1 MIKDTTFTGIEVIG
15 LTGGIG
21 SGKSTAVDY
30 LEDLGFEII
39 SADKIARQ
47 IVERGSPYLNRLVKV
62 FGDEILDEEGC
73 LKRKVLG
80 EKAFSSRERTA
91 LLDSIMLEGIRN
103 IIVDRIAKIRKE
115 FVNDSLTGKRG
126 VFIEAPLLFEA
137 KLEEFLDESWLITAS
152 EEERIKRVMAR
163 DSISE
168 KETLDIINKQMPEAE
183 KKQRADAVIENTGTK
198 TDLTEKIKVLLKKRG
213 MKYE

>member
-47 IVERGSPYLNRLVKV
+47 IVERGSPYLNRLVRV

-168 KETLDIINKQMPEAE
+168 KETLEAP
-183 KKQRADAVIENTGTK
+183 KIGRASCRERV
-198 TDLTEKIKVLLKKRG
+198 
-213 MKYE
+213 

>member
-1 MIKDTTFTGIEVIG
+1 
-15 LTGGIG
+15 
-21 SGKSTAVDY
+21 
-30 LEDLGFEII
+30 
-39 SADKIARQ
+39 
-47 IVERGSPYLNRLVKV
+47 
-62 FGDEILDEEGC
+62 
-73 LKRKVLG
+73 
-80 EKAFSSRERTA
+80 
-91 LLDSIMLEGIRN
+91 MLEGIRN